1 MAELLFSG
9 FVAGLLA
16 GVIMAAA
23 SHIGTKIRLFHASL
37 IEIDGAFVLG
47 RLGLS
52 PNKGAVLLAGTIMHL
67 VTSGVFGAI
76 YLLVT
81 RLMGW
86 EANSGLLV
94 SVYFFI
100 LYVSMLFIALPTAG
114 QGMFGRNAGPYTWL
128 DQLVLHVIFGF
139 FYFIFAGFW

>member
-1 MAELLFSG
+1 MVTLLVSG
-9 FVAGLLA
+9 FVGGVLA
-16 GVIMAAA
+16 GVIMAAV
-23 SHIGTKIRLFHASL
+23 SHAGKILNLFNSSL
-37 IEIDGAFVLG
+37 IEIDGSFVLG

-52 PNKGAVLLAGTIMHL
+52 PTKGAVLLAGTIMHL

-86 EANSGLLV
+86 EATSGLLV
-94 SVYFFI
+94 AIYFFI
-100 LYVSMLFIALPTAG
+100 LYVSMLFIALPAAG
-114 QGMFGRNAGPYTWL
+114 QGILGRNAGPYTWL